1 MDDFSSHP
9 DWVALDLRHPNE
21 AGVFVEKYGQERWL
35 SLPYVEIRERHR
47 ELPKNKTM
55 LIICDAGT
63 RSSETQIVLDHVGLA
78 NNLVLGGGFN
88 LIRRMG
94 VSWWLS

>member
-1 MDDFSSHP
+1 MDNFSTQP

-21 AGVFVEKYGQERWL
+21 AGAFVEKYGRDKWL
-35 SLPYVEIRERHR
+35 PVPYIEIRNRYQ
-47 ELPKNKTM
+47 ELPGNRTM

-63 RSSETQIVLDHVGLA
+63 RSSEIQIFLDHAGLT

-94 VSWWLS
+94 VAWWPE